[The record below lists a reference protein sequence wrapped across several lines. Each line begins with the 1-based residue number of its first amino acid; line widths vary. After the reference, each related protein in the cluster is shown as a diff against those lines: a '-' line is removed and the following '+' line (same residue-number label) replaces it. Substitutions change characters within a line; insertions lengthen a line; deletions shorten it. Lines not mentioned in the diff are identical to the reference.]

1 MPTLVIDKD
10 RCIGCGQC
18 AADCLP
24 QALQMRDGSPAM
36 VKEESCMDC
45 HHCLAVCPVGAL
57 TINGHGP
64 GESAALEKL
73 PAFSD
78 LCRLVKGRR
87 SVRRYKPDNIPAA
100 DMRELLDAAA
110 HAPTGVNAR
119 QLWVGVID
127 DASVMQAFRS
137 EVYAA
142 ISRLAAQNAV
152 PPSRRSAFFIR
163 SAQLWQ
169 EKGEDAIFRGAPHC
183 LLVGNHK
190 DAPCRDQDPFIYLSY
205 LELLAQSRGLGTCW
219 CGLAYWCLTLVLPDF
234 LPRLGL
240 PETHVFSYAMLLGQP
255 AIHYARTVER
265 GPATVHTICW

>member
-1 MPTLVIDKD
+1 MPTLAIDND
-10 RCIGCGQC
+10 RCLGCGQC

-24 QALQMRDGSPAM
+24 QTLQMRDGRPVM

-45 HHCLAVCPVGAL
+45 RHCLAVCPVGAL
-57 TINGHGP
+57 SIHGHGP
-64 GESAALEKL
+64 AESADLEKL

-87 SVRRYKPDNIPAA
+87 SVRQYKPDNIPAA
-100 DMRELLDAAA
+100 DLRELLDAAA

-127 DASVMQAFRS
+127 DASVMHAFRT

-205 LELLAQSRGLGTCW
+205 LELLAHSRGLGTCW
-219 CGLAYWCLTLVLPDF
+219 CGLAYWCLSLVLPDF

-240 PETHVFSYAMLLGQP
+240 PATHVFSYAMLLGQP

-265 GPATVHTICW
+265 GPATVHTIRW